1 MVMFSL
7 NQLPHEFLE
16 NHNIYPTKKL
26 QLAKY
31 KQNSNYHS
39 HKNSDK
45 TVPINPFI
53 HINNHCFPF
62 GQTNV
67 SSLL

>member
-1 MVMFSL
+1 VL
-7 NQLPHEFLE
+7 FLWPGFFILHYSKE
-16 NHNIYPTKKL
+16 ETFVWPNG
-26 QLAKY
+26 
-31 KQNSNYHS
+31 KQWLFIC
-39 HKNSDK
+39 SDK